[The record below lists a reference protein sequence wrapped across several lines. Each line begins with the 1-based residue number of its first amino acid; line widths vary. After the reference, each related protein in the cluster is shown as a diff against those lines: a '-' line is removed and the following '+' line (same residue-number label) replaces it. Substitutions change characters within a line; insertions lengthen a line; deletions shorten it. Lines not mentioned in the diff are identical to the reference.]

1 MEKSLDTIV
10 TKLFGEIGV
19 DKDKIIYFQDGI
31 IGFKNLKQFL
41 LIHDSEN
48 VDSKIT
54 WMQSVDEPA
63 FAIPVI
69 DPLIVKKDYNPIVED
84 ELLECIGK
92 IVDNE
97 IFVLVTLK
105 VPKNIKDMSVNLK
118 APFVI
123 NPNTQKGCQLLVQND
138 DYMVKYPIYEII
150 NNRKEGE

>member
-19 DKDKIIYFQDGI
+19 DKDKIICFQDGI

-69 DPLIVKKDYNPIVED
+69 DPLFVKKDYNPIVED

-105 VPKNIKDMSVNLK
+105 VPENIKDMSVNLK